1 MDEDVRSGE
10 AAAARL
16 AGGGLLAEVLDVADP
31 RAWTALDVGVRS
43 WGWYR
48 ARDLPERA
56 WVEGRV
62 RQIRKPAEGKD
73 RGLLRLARRRTEPD
87 HAEEPVESW
96 LALALCHPD
105 GRTREAALALAAEHP
120 ALLPLVVVRAADWAG
135 PVREA
140 ARELLRECLDVDTAV
155 SLAPLILRVGRRE
168 RGTYGVEL
176 LGEVLRRAP
185 RGMFDSLFGH
195 PDRGL
200 RRFVYRVSVEESFLS
215 PARLARTAAR
225 DDDVVVQNLCAE
237 AALTAV
243 REGGDGEDVLE
254 ALLGARN
261 PRVRSAGVTALRR
274 AGRAERAAEFLIDRS
289 AVVRA
294 CARYV
299 VRQSGADPL
308 RRYRE
313 LCADAGDPALP
324 PGAAIGLAECGERGD
339 AELLYPLLTHP
350 APTVR
355 ARAVAGL
362 RTLDVTDTERLRPLL
377 DDPAPGVVREATLA
391 LLSSAALLPEAWLA
405 ERLAPG
411 RPRPVRVAAF
421 RLLEARGGVV
431 RLRAAVRLLDD
442 PDGKLRARA
451 ARSARAWYPAAV
463 RADAEADELLA
474 RARRLLGSGC

>member
-16 AGGGLLAEVLDVADP
+16 AGGGLLEEVLDAADP
-31 RAWTALDVGVRS
+31 GAWTALDAGVRS

-48 ARDLPERA
+48 ARDLPDRA

-62 RQIRKPAEGKD
+62 RQVRKPAEAEG
-73 RGLLRLARRRTEPD
+73 RGLLRLARRRPEPVQ
-87 HAEEPVESW
+87 AEEPVEPR

-105 GRTREAALALAAEHP
+105 GRTREAALVRAAGYP
-120 ALLPLVVVRAADWAG
+120 VLLPLVVVRAADWVA
-135 PVREA
+135 PVRDT
-140 ARELLRECLDVDTAV
+140 ARELLRESVDVDTAV

-168 RGTYGVEL
+168 RGKYGVEL

-185 RGMFDSLFGH
+185 RGTFDSLFRH

-200 RRFVYRVSVEESFLS
+200 RRFVYRVAVEESLLS

-225 DDDVVVQNLCAE
+225 DDDVIVQDLCAE

-274 AGRAERAAEFLIDRS
+274 TGRAPRAAEFLTDRS

-324 PGAAIGLAECGERGD
+324 PGAAVGLAECGVRGD

-350 APTVR
+350 VPAVR

-362 RTLDVTDTERLRPLL
+362 RVLDVTDVERLRPLL
-377 DDPAPGVVREATLA
+377 GDPAPGVVREATRA
-391 LLSSAALLPEAWLA
+391 LLPSAALLPEAWLA
-405 ERLAPG
+405 ERLAPE
-411 RPRPVRVAAF
+411 RPRQVRVAAF

-442 PDGKLRARA
+442 PDGKLRTRA
-451 ARSARAWYPAAV
+451 ARSAETWYPAAV
-463 RADAEADELLA
+463 RADAEAGELLA
-474 RARRLLGSGC
+474 RARRQLGSGC